1 MLVYHGT
8 VKNGVIV
15 LEEGVTLIE
24 GSTVEVHVPDA
35 APEAVLAQVA
45 STLAGMGVRVETKPP
60 TADMPESLD
69 RTPIQT
75 TGIPV
80 SQLVLESRQ

>member
-1 MLVYHGT
+1 MLIYHGT
-8 VKNGVIV
+8 VRNGVIV
-15 LEEGVTLIE
+15 LQEGVALAE
-24 GSTVEVHVPDA
+24 GSTVEVHVPEA
-35 APEAVLAQVA
+35 VPEAVLAQVA
-45 STLAGMGVRVETKPP
+45 STLAGMGVRMETKPL
-60 TADMPESLD
+60 TAGMPESLD

>member
-1 MLVYHGT
+1 MLIYHGT

-15 LEEGVTLIE
+15 LQEGVMLAE

-35 APEAVLAQVA
+35 APEAVLVHVV
-45 STLAGMGVRVETKPP
+45 STLAGMGVRVETKPLA
-60 TADMPESLD
+60 TDMPGSLD